1 MVMIKTKLLESASD
15 KGYKIV
21 YLMLQTQP
29 EEMLAENVRIA
40 RERSQYVS
48 LEELEQEISDNLQE
62 RFKFNLELSNKF
74 AEVITNVLNC

>member
-1 MVMIKTKLLESASD
+1 MIKSQLLKSASD

-48 LEELEQEISDNLQE
+48 LKELEQEISDNLQE

>member
-1 MVMIKTKLLESASD
+1 MIKSQLLKSASD

-40 RERSQYVS
+40 RERSNYVN
-48 LEELEQEISDNLQE
+48 LDELEKEISQNLQE
-62 RFKFNLELSNKF
+62 RFKFNTELSKKF
-74 AEVITNVLNC
+74 AEVVLSVL